1 MITPSFYQVLELG
14 AAKYRELLS
23 IATLDRRVSKE
34 IMKGKKIPLPV
45 SEGLPPYQEHL

>member
-1 MITPSFYQVLELG
+1 MVTPSFYQALEVG
-14 AAKYRELLS
+14 MAKYRELLS
-23 IATLDRRVSKE
+23 IATPDRRVSIE